1 MLVRLSGWGR
11 TMAGMAHPGDR
22 VIVPGSSPRTPA
34 PVQRV
39 GPLPAEVPV
48 EATLV
53 LRRRAAVP
61 DSAFGDVLS
70 AAELAERY
78 GADPADVGRVT
89 EAVTAVGAAV
99 VGVDPASRLMRIT
112 GPASVMNE
120 LFGTTL
126 QRATIA
132 TPHAVAE
139 VRHPEGEL
147 SVPAHLAGVVTAV
160 LGLDTRPQVRPRL
173 RIAGPRAAAA
183 VSYTPVELGTIYRM
197 PAGTDGSGQALAII
211 ELGGGYQESDL
222 QRYFAGLGLPMPDVR
237 SYGIDG
243 AANSP
248 GGDPGGA
255 DGEVMLDIEVAGAL
269 APAAE
274 LRVYFAPNTDAGFLD
289 AVVAA
294 SRQTPPLAAISI
306 SWGASEDAWSGQSR
320 TAMDQAFADAAL
332 LGITVT
338 AAAGDSGSSD
348 GSPDGAAHV
357 DFPASSPH
365 ALACGG
371 TSLRADPATGQ
382 VSSETVW
389 NDGSAGGATGGG
401 VSDAFDLP
409 DWQSAAG
416 VPLPTGSGSG
426 RGVPDVAAVADPQ
439 TGYQVL
445 VDGQELVYGG
455 TSAVAPLWAAL
466 VCRLVQSLGRPV
478 GLAQPALYARVTAG
492 AAPPGFRD
500 VTSGNNGDYA
510 AGPGWD
516 ACTGLGVPVGDEL
529 LSALSGTSSPPPG
542 QPPDQPPELPDEP
555 PWGTGQ
561 GGSPPIPR

>member
-1 MLVRLSGWGR
+1 
-11 TMAGMAHPGDR
+11 MAHPNDR
-22 VIVPGSSPRTPA
+22 VTVPGSSPRAPTPA
-34 PVQRV
+34 QQV
-39 GPLPAEVPV
+39 GPLPAEAPV
-48 EATLV
+48 QVTLV
-53 LRRRAAVP
+53 LRRRAEVP
-61 DSAFGDVLS
+61 ESAFGEVLS
-70 AAELAERY
+70 GAELAERY
-78 GADPADVGRVT
+78 GADPADVGRVA
-89 EAVTAVGAAV
+89 EAVTAAGAAV

-132 TPHAVAE
+132 APHTVAE
-139 VRHPEGEL
+139 VHHPEGEL
-147 SVPAHLAGVVTAV
+147 SVPSHLAGVVTAV

-183 VSYTPVELGTIYRM
+183 VSYTPVELGEVYRM

-211 ELGGGYQESDL
+211 ELGGGYTESDL
-222 QRYFAGLGLPMPDVR
+222 QNYFAGLGLPMPDVQAR
-237 SYGIDG
+237 GVDG
-243 AANSP
+243 ASNAP
-248 GGDPGGA
+248 GSDPGGA

-269 APAAE
+269 VPAAQ

-294 SRQTPPLAAISI
+294 SKETPAPAAISV

-348 GSPDGAAHV
+348 GSGDGAAHV

-371 TSLRADPATGQ
+371 TSLRADPTTGQ
-382 VSSETVW
+382 VASETVW

-401 VSDAFDLP
+401 VSDAFALP
-409 DWQSAAG
+409 DWQSTAG
-416 VPLPTGSGSG
+416 VPAPAGSGTGPGGGSG
-426 RGVPDVAAVADPQ
+426 RGVPDVAADADPQ

-445 VDGQELVYGG
+445 VDGQQLVYGG

-466 VCRLVQSLGRPV
+466 VCRLVQSLGRPLGWV
-478 GLAQPALYARVTAG
+478 QPALYAGVTAG

-500 VTSGNNGDYA
+500 VTGGNNGAYT

-529 LSALSGTSSPPPG
+529 LGVLAGAGSPPPG
-542 QPPDQPPELPDEP
+542 PPGPPPDLPDEP
-555 PWGTGQ
+555 PWGSGQ

>member
-1 MLVRLSGWGR
+1 
-11 TMAGMAHPGDR
+11 MAGMAHPDDR
-22 VIVPGSSPRTPA
+22 VTVPGSSPRVPTPA
-34 PVQRV
+34 QQV
-39 GPLPAEVPV
+39 GPLPGDAVV
-48 EATLV
+48 QVTLV
-53 LRRRAAVP
+53 LRRRAQVP
-61 DSAFGDVLS
+61 DSAFGQLLTAV
-70 AAELAERY
+70 ELAERY
-78 GADPADVGRVT
+78 GADPADVGRVA
-89 EAVTAVGAAV
+89 EAVTAAGAAV

-112 GPASVMNE
+112 GPASVMNQ

-132 TPHAVAE
+132 TPRTVAE
-139 VRHPEGEL
+139 VHHPAGQL

-183 VSYTPVELGTIYRM
+183 VSYTPVELGAIYRM
-197 PAGTDGSGQALAII
+197 PADTDGSGQALAVI
-211 ELGGGYQESDL
+211 ELGGGYTTSDL
-222 QRYFAGLGLPMPDVR
+222 QSYFSDLGLPMPDVQSR
-237 SYGIDG
+237 GVDG
-243 AANSP
+243 ARNSP
-248 GGDPGGA
+248 NSDLGGA

-269 APAAE
+269 APAAQ

-294 SRQTPPLAAISI
+294 SRETPAPAAISI

-348 GSPDGAAHV
+348 GSGDAAAHV
-357 DFPASSPH
+357 DFPASSAH

-371 TSLRADPATGQ
+371 TSLQADPATGQ
-382 VSSETVW
+382 VTSETVW
-389 NDGSAGGATGGG
+389 NHGSAGGATGGG
-401 VSDAFDLP
+401 VSDAFGLP
-409 DWQSAAG
+409 DWQAAAG
-416 VPLPTGSGSG
+416 VPAHGGSGTSSG
-426 RGVPDVAAVADPQ
+426 RGVPDVAADADPQ

-466 VCRLVQSLGRPV
+466 VCRLVQSLGRPL
-478 GLAQPALYARVTAG
+478 GLAQPALYAGAAAG

-500 VTSGNNGDYA
+500 VTSGGNGAYS

-529 LSALSGTSSPPPG
+529 LTALAGSGSTPPG
-542 QPPDQPPELPDEP
+542 QPPGLPDEP
-555 PWGTGQ
+555 PWGSGQ
-561 GGSPPIPR
+561 GGSPPISR